1 MAKVIDQPS
10 PIPTPL
16 IVGYLE
22 IDTGAYRAVLHGR
35 PLYLTPSQLELLS
48 TLVANRHRVVT
59 RAELA
64 DASGLE
70 QERSVDVVLTSLR
83 RLLPDGFVRN
93 IRSRGWIL
101 EPSVFE
107 R

>member
-1 MAKVIDQPS
+1 M
-10 PIPTPL
+10 
-16 IVGYLE
+16 VGYLE
-22 IDTGAYRAVLHGR
+22 VDPAAYRAVLHGR
-35 PLYLTPSQLELLS
+35 PLDLKPSQLELLS
-48 TLVANRHRVVT
+48 LLVANRHRVVT

-70 QERSVDVVLTSLR
+70 QERSVDVALTSLR
-83 RLLPDGFVRN
+83 RLLPQGFLRN
-93 IRSRGWIL
+93 IRNRGWIL